1 MEPLYCLTVAN
12 RQLAKPLKHPH
23 GITKHPRG
31 ITKKHV
37 GVILRA
43 VVWRHSFWFVWVCL
57 VFRALARCCV
67 LVCGRVSAVR
77 FAQAGRCVVCDAVL
91 AKLRRFSLG
100 ISGVLMERFGGLM
113 ELFGRHRRPLLYCV
127 GCLWAITT
135 VDGDTRLHRA
145 VVLHPPGSS
154 HMFLCLLASSGWF
167 LAGLSSFGV
176 LGVSLVFVGVI
187 WCRLVSIC
195 VMLCSLARVCCL
207 WRSLVFFGGPLFVL
221 WCSFVFV
228 GVRWCSSVFVCARW
242 R

>member
-1 MEPLYCLTVAN
+1 M
-12 RQLAKPLKHPH
+12 
-23 GITKHPRG
+23 
-31 ITKKHV
+31 
-37 GVILRA
+37 
-43 VVWRHSFWFVWVCL
+43 VWRHSFWLVLVCL

-67 LVCGRVSAVR
+67 PVCGRVSAVR
-77 FAQAGRCVVCDAVL
+77 FAQAGRCVICDAVL
-91 AKLRRFSLG
+91 AELRRFSLG
-100 ISGVLMERFGGLM
+100 ISGVLMERFGCLM

-127 GCLWAITT
+127 GCLWAIMA

-207 WRSLVFFGGPLFVL
+207 WRSLVFFGVLYLLFGVLLCLSVSAGVRRCSFVL
-221 WCSFVFV
+221 VGDEFVFV
-228 GVRWCSSVFVCARW
+228 GARRCYFATRLRYVVFVGVLWWFVW
-242 R
+242 RPFVVHLLL